1 MTIKIPPVLRPSV
14 GGERTIQATGATVA
28 DVLDDLY
35 AKHPSVKTQLDAGDG
50 TLHRFVNLYLND
62 EDLRTMEWLETAVAD
77 SDTLTILPAMA
88 GGSR

>member
-35 AKHPSVKTQLDAGDG
+35 
-50 TLHRFVNLYLND
+50 
-62 EDLRTMEWLETAVAD
+62 TM
-77 SDTLTILPAMA
+77 
-88 GGSR
+88 